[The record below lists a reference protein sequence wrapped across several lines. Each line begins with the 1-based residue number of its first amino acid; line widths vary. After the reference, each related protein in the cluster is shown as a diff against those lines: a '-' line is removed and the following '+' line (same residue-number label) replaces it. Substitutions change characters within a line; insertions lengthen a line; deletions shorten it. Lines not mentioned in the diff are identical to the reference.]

1 MVKKSLFWKTKKLCK
16 LIDKSLYEKINRSE
30 IKPIRLKIKKNL
42 SNVPIELRYA
52 SADCELLY
60 FITRKFKPAIILET
74 GVAIGYSTSYFLS
87 AIKKNNL
94 GKLYSSDFMYLGIKD
109 SKNYIGYLPK
119 KLKFNHDKLLF
130 KDGDEFNIPKILNKL
145 NKKNIEL
152 FHYDSDKSYRAKEKS
167 LKLIS
172 NKVSK
177 KIIYIFDDIQDDFF
191 FKDFVKKNNLKYL
204 IIQPT
209 NKNKYIGIAGSFLEK
224 II

>member
-1 MVKKSLFWKTKKLCK
+1 M
-16 LIDKSLYEKINRSE
+16 
-30 IKPIRLKIKKNL
+30 
-42 SNVPIELRYA
+42 
-52 SADCELLY
+52 
-60 FITRKFKPAIILET
+60 
-74 GVAIGYSTSYFLS
+74 
-87 AIKKNNL
+87 
-94 GKLYSSDFMYLGIKD
+94 
-109 SKNYIGYLPK
+109 
-119 KLKFNHDKLLF
+119 
-130 KDGDEFNIPKILNKL
+130 
-145 NKKNIEL
+145 

-209 NKNKYIGIAGSFLEK
+209 NKNKYTGIAGSFLEK